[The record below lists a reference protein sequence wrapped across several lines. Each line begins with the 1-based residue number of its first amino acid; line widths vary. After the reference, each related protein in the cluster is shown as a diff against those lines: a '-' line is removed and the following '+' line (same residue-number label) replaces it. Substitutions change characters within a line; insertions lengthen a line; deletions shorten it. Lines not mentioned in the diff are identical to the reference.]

1 MLRKF
6 FCPVSCVPAHKAF
19 PILRI
24 PEICNVIGMKD
35 NGSGS
40 YFFRYAKTLLHPVI
54 RSLINQRIIRKNRYI
69 QKSSVYRAIAGLSV
83 RPQVFFNDPF
93 YRPSSSRRPGE
104 KKSLYSNPSRY
115 CSASPAYSA
124 ILFLSGIISN
134 LLLLIF
140 FSFYCFQRINKYISA
155 FSF

>member
-6 FCPVSCVPAHKAF
+6 FCPVSCVPAYKAF

-40 YFFRYAKTLLHPVI
+40 YFFRYAKALLHPVI

-83 RPQVFFNDPF
+83 RSQVFFNDPF
-93 YRPSSSRRPGE
+93 YLLFVFQKTGRE
-104 KKSLYSNPSRY
+104 KIVVFK
-115 CSASPAYSA
+115 PAAFNCAA
-124 ILFLSGIISN
+124 IS
-134 LLLLIF
+134 
-140 FSFYCFQRINKYISA
+140 SA
-155 FSF
+155 FSSTPTFFC